1 MNILYQEMSSANE
14 SGVKQLVAMGFPED
28 EAVLALNRTGN
39 NVELAVEY
47 LSNGSRCYF
56 MKFDCM

>member
-1 MNILYQEMSSANE
+1 MSSANE